1 MKNLTKSL
9 VAIGLSVPM
18 VFTAGVAQ
26 AAPGVDAESLQ
37 YMVAEE
43 KLAHDVYV
51 TLGEAF
57 SLRVFDNIARAELT
71 HMEAV
76 RDLLETYNIKDP
88 TVGDKLGVFDDPNLQ
103 ALYNKLVKDGL
114 ESRTAAL
121 QAGVTIEKLDI
132 ADLKDS
138 LEVNSAADVER
149 VLNSLLRGSYR
160 HLDAFERNLAR

>member
-1 MKNLTKSL
+1 
-9 VAIGLSVPM
+9 
-18 VFTAGVAQ
+18 
-26 AAPGVDAESLQ
+26 
-37 YMVAEE
+37 
-43 KLAHDVYV
+43 
-51 TLGEAF
+51 
-57 SLRVFDNIARAELT
+57 
-71 HMEAV
+71 MEAV